1 MACNAVQALDAI
13 AAIQQA
19 VSVTFEDG
27 TIQQVTHAYPYGEST
42 ITSVNL
48 PFFANDMQ
56 GGDTNF
62 AATPGLQNVEDI
74 VQMYLC
80 LWPTAQGRSREMSL
94 RYVLEW
100 RDVVFAAFAAKMRLG
115 GTMPFVKSAFI
126 QHWDYG
132 TYTIG
137 ATEYWALR
145 FELNL
150 GEVFTLVIGT

>member
-1 MACNAVQALDAI
+1 MACNAVQALDSI

-19 VSVTFEDG
+19 ISVTFEDG
-27 TIQQVTHAYPYGEST
+27 TVQQVTHAYPYGEWT
-42 ITSVNL
+42 VTSNNL
-48 PFFANDMQ
+48 PFFVNEMQ

-80 LWPTAQGRSREMSL
+80 LWPTAQGRSRETSL

-100 RDVVFAAFAAKMRLG
+100 RDAVFAAFAAKMRLG
-115 GTMPFVKSAFI
+115 GNMPFVKSAFI

-132 TYTIG
+132 TSTIG
-137 ATEYWALR
+137 ATSYWALH
-145 FELNL
+145 FELSL
-150 GEVFTLVIGT
+150 GEAFTLAIGT